1 MTILDGYN
9 IINSWK
15 SLLDAKSKG
24 LAYAREKLI
33 HDMTQYKDFTGE
45 EVSIVFDGIRKL
57 DFTIAE
63 HIDTGVIVI
72 FSRDGGSADAA
83 IERMVYKLKD
93 KSKTLVVTSDRMI
106 RSMIE
111 GMGAR
116 SISAENFEME
126 MKQEYSTT

>member
-15 SLLDAKSKG
+15 SLRDAKSKG
-24 LAYAREKLI
+24 LAYARHQLI
-33 HDMTQYKDFTGE
+33 QMMTQYQDFTGE

-57 DFTIAE
+57 DFIAE
-63 HIDTGVIVI
+63 YIETGVIVI

-93 KSKTLVVTSDRMI
+93 KSKTVVVTSDRMI

-116 SISAENFEME
+116 SISAESFELE
-126 MKQEYSTT
+126 TKREYSTVQ